1 MNDAQASLVAV
12 AKNLIDIINRQFG
25 AHYVLVDANG
35 DIAPPPDCDALG
47 RPSFEDRRKAND
59 AALDDIRR
67 FVYGS

>member
-12 AKNLIDIINRQFG
+12 ARNLIDIINRQFG

-35 DIAPPPDCDALG
+35 DIAPPTDCDALG
-47 RPSFEDRRKAND
+47 MPTFEERHAAND
-59 AALDDIRR
+59 AALEELRE